1 MDNASQTRPPVVIL
15 ARPQMGENIG
25 ATARAMMNCGL
36 SDLRLVAPRDGW
48 PNTTALPMA
57 AGGKSII
64 ETAQVFDTV
73 AAATADISFLAA
85 TSARRRDLAI
95 RSLDPRAAA
104 EMIIAHT
111 PTPPDNLHDK
121 PAYIVQEDD
130 NQAALLFG
138 PEASGLDND
147 EVVLADI
154 LVTASL
160 NPAYPSLNLA
170 QGVLLMA
177 WEWRMAVLYAA
188 GQSADV
194 PSAHVSGT
202 NVSSTDVSGDASH
215 QPKCASVAERDYFYN
230 RLEMALDEGG
240 FFTAPD
246 MVKAVKRNI
255 RALFNRAAPSKQEI
269 STLHGILQALTRT
282 RKS

>member
-1 MDNASQTRPPVVIL
+1 MDNARQTRPPVVIL

-25 ATARAMMNCGL
+25 AAARAMMNCGL

-48 PNTTALPMA
+48 PNAAALPMA
-57 AGGKSII
+57 AGGKPII

-95 RSLDPRAAA
+95 RSLDPRGAA
-104 EMIIAHT
+104 EMIVAHT
-111 PTPPDNLHDK
+111 PIPRDN
-121 PAYIVQEDD
+121 PADNVQDD
-130 NQAALLFG
+130 HTRAALLFG

-188 GQSADV
+188 GQNAEV
-194 PSAHVSGT
+194 PSA
-202 NVSSTDVSGDASH
+202 DVSGDAAH
-215 QPKCASVAERDYFYN
+215 RPGRASVAERDYFYK

-246 MVKAVKRNI
+246 MVATVKRNI

-269 STLHGILQALTRT
+269 STLHGILQALTRN
-282 RKS
+282 RKT

>member
-1 MDNASQTRPPVVIL
+1 MDNARQTRPPVVIL

-25 ATARAMMNCGL
+25 AAARAMMNCGL

-48 PNTTALPMA
+48 PNAAALPMA
-57 AGGKSII
+57 AGGKAII

-73 AAATADISFLAA
+73 AAATADISFMAA

-95 RSLDPRAAA
+95 RSLDPRGAA
-104 EMIIAHT
+104 ELIVAHT
-111 PTPPDNLHDK
+111 SAAPDDLHD
-121 PAYIVQEDD
+121 EH
-130 NQAALLFG
+130 NRAALLFG
-138 PEASGLDND
+138 PEASGLDNE

-188 GQSADV
+188 RQSAEV
-194 PSAHVSGT
+194 P
-202 NVSSTDVSGDASH
+202 GDAAHRPERASVTGR
-215 QPKCASVAERDYFYN
+215 ASVAERDYFYK

-246 MVKAVKRNI
+246 MVATVKRNI

-269 STLHGILQALTRT
+269 STLHGILQALTRN
-282 RKS
+282 RKT

>member
-1 MDNASQTRPPVVIL
+1 MDNARQTRPPVVIL

-25 ATARAMMNCGL
+25 AAARAMMNCGL

-48 PNTTALPMA
+48 PNAAALPMA
-57 AGGKSII
+57 AGGKPII

-95 RSLDPRAAA
+95 RSLDPRGAA
-104 EMIIAHT
+104 EMIVAHT
-111 PTPPDNLHDK
+111 AAAPDNPPNNSPDE
-121 PAYIVQEDD
+121 Q
-130 NQAALLFG
+130 NRAALLFG

-177 WEWRMAVLYAA
+177 WEWRMAVLYVA

-194 PSAHVSGT
+194 P
-202 NVSSTDVSGDASH
+202 GDTTHRAGR
-215 QPKCASVAERDYFYN
+215 ASVAERDYFYK

-246 MVKAVKRNI
+246 MVATVKRNI

-269 STLHGILQALTRT
+269 STLHGILQALTRN
-282 RKS
+282 RKT

>member
-1 MDNASQTRPPVVIL
+1 MDNARQTRPPVVIL

-25 ATARAMMNCGL
+25 AAARAMMNCGL

-48 PNTTALPMA
+48 PNAAALPMA
-57 AGGKSII
+57 AGGKPII

-95 RSLDPRAAA
+95 RSLDPRGAA
-104 EMIIAHT
+104 EMIVAHMAAA
-111 PTPPDNLHDK
+111 PDNPPNNSPDE
-121 PAYIVQEDD
+121 Q
-130 NQAALLFG
+130 NRAALLFG

-188 GQSADV
+188 GQNAEVPSVNV
-194 PSAHVSGT
+194 PSAGVR
-202 NVSSTDVSGDASH
+202 GDAAH
-215 QPKCASVAERDYFYN
+215 RLGRASVAERDYFYK

-246 MVKAVKRNI
+246 MVATVKRNI

-269 STLHGILQALTRT
+269 STLHGILQALTRN
-282 RKS
+282 RKT

>member
-1 MDNASQTRPPVVIL
+1 MDNARQTRPPVVIL

-25 ATARAMMNCGL
+25 AAARAMMNCGL

-48 PNTTALPMA
+48 PNAAALPMA
-57 AGGKSII
+57 AGGKPII

-95 RSLDPRAAA
+95 RSLDPRGAA
-104 EMIIAHT
+104 EMIVAHMAAA
-111 PTPPDNLHDK
+111 PDNPPNNSPDE
-121 PAYIVQEDD
+121 Q
-130 NQAALLFG
+130 NRAALLFG

-188 GQSADV
+188 GQSAE
-194 PSAHVSGT
+194 VSGV
-202 NVSSTDVSGDASH
+202 NVPGAGVPGDAAH
-215 QPKCASVAERDYFYN
+215 RPGRASVAERDYFYK

-246 MVKAVKRNI
+246 MVATVKRNI

-269 STLHGILQALTRT
+269 STLHGILQALTRN
-282 RKS
+282 RKT

>member
-1 MDNASQTRPPVVIL
+1 MDNVRQTRPPVVIL

-25 ATARAMMNCGL
+25 AAARAMMNCGL

-48 PNTTALPMA
+48 PNAAALPMA
-57 AGGKSII
+57 AGGKPII

-95 RSLDPRAAA
+95 RSLDPRGAA
-104 EMIIAHT
+104 EMIVAHT
-111 PTPPDNLHDK
+111 AAAPDNPPNKSPDE
-121 PAYIVQEDD
+121 Q
-130 NQAALLFG
+130 NRAALLFG

-188 GQSADV
+188 GQNAEVPSVNV
-194 PSAHVSGT
+194 PSAGVP
-202 NVSSTDVSGDASH
+202 GDATH
-215 QPKCASVAERDYFYN
+215 RPGRASVAERDYFYK

-246 MVKAVKRNI
+246 MVATVKRNI

-269 STLHGILQALTRT
+269 STLHGILQALTRN
-282 RKS
+282 RKT

>member
-1 MDNASQTRPPVVIL
+1 MDNEIQSHPPVVIL

-48 PNTTALPMA
+48 PNAAALPMA

-64 ETAQVFDTV
+64 ENARVFDTL
-73 AAATADISFLAA
+73 AAATGDISFLAA

-95 RSLDPRAAA
+95 RSCDPRGAA
-104 EMIIAHT
+104 EMIVAHKN
-111 PTPPDNLHDK
+111 PRGGKASRVDENR
-121 PAYIVQEDD
+121 
-130 NQAALLFG
+130 AAILFG

-160 NPAYPSLNLA
+160 NPDYPSLNLA
-170 QGVLLMA
+170 QGVLVMA
-177 WEWRMAVLYAA
+177 WEWRMAALATA
-188 GQSADV
+188 GQHRDEMDEPV
-194 PSAHVSGT
+194 T
-202 NVSSTDVSGDASH
+202 MDDR
-215 QPKCASVAERDYFYN
+215 ASVAERDYFYN
-230 RLEMALDEGG
+230 RLETALDAGG

-246 MVKAVKRNI
+246 MVTTVKRNI
-255 RALFNRAAPSKQEI
+255 RALFTRAGPSKQEI
-269 STLHGILQALTRT
+269 NTLHGILQALTSK

>member
-1 MDNASQTRPPVVIL
+1 MDNARQTRPPVVIL

-25 ATARAMMNCGL
+25 AAARAMMNCGL

-48 PNTTALPMA
+48 PNAAALPMA
-57 AGGKSII
+57 AGGKPII

-95 RSLDPRAAA
+95 RSLDPRGAA
-104 EMIIAHT
+104 ELIVAHT
-111 PTPPDNLHDK
+111 SAAPDDLHD
-121 PAYIVQEDD
+121 EH
-130 NQAALLFG
+130 NRAALLFG

-188 GQSADV
+188 GQNAEVPGDV
-194 PSAHVSGT
+194 AHRPER
-202 NVSSTDVSGDASH
+202 ASVTGR
-215 QPKCASVAERDYFYN
+215 ASVAERDYFYK

-246 MVKAVKRNI
+246 MVVTVKRNI

-269 STLHGILQALTRT
+269 STLHGILQALTRN
-282 RKS
+282 RKT

>member
-1 MDNASQTRPPVVIL
+1 MDNARQTRPPVVIL

-25 ATARAMMNCGL
+25 AAARAMMNCGL

-48 PNTTALPMA
+48 PNAAALPMA
-57 AGGKSII
+57 AGGKPII

-95 RSLDPRAAA
+95 RSLDPRGAA
-104 EMIIAHT
+104 ELIVAQT
-111 PTPPDNLHDK
+111 SAATGNPPDEQ
-121 PAYIVQEDD
+121 YR
-130 NQAALLFG
+130 AALLFG

-160 NPAYPSLNLA
+160 NSAYPSLNLA

-194 PSAHVSGT
+194 P
-202 NVSSTDVSGDASH
+202 GDTTH
-215 QPKCASVAERDYFYN
+215 RTGRASVAERDYFYK

-246 MVKAVKRNI
+246 MVATVKRNI

-269 STLHGILQALTRT
+269 STLHGILQALTRN
-282 RKS
+282 RKT